1 MKQLGEQKQKLDEQ
15 KQLSEHLNSKLNK
28 LEQMLKEVVDKFIHN
43 ERQLSE
49 LTRMTGLNRRFEMK
63 NFSKEKAKDKPDDW
77 KSPAMYTHACG
88 YKFCIEWMLMGPVQH
103 VVRVLSLRATSG
115 ECDD

>member
-15 KQLSEHLNSKLNK
+15 KQLSDRLNSKFNK

-49 LTRMTGLNRRFEMK
+49 LTRMTGLNR
-63 NFSKEKAKDKPDDW
+63 
-77 KSPAMYTHACG
+77 
-88 YKFCIEWMLMGPVQH
+88 
-103 VVRVLSLRATSG
+103 
-115 ECDD
+115 